1 MDLADFVRWS
11 GYATSV
17 AEAVVLAQ
25 LAWFGLT
32 RRYFWLTAFV
42 LSDVLQDAFAIGAT
56 PRSPRYAY
64 DYYAGQA
71 AKLVFAVALS
81 IQLWQLALAA
91 YPALSRFGR
100 RVLIYLLIGS
110 VLVAAAGLAFEPAR
124 SGIHSFTAFP
134 HDFNAFEG
142 AMNLVIVVFWIA
154 AASFLLWYPVEVSRN
169 VAVFIGGFVF
179 YALQRRVLLF
189 LLNTYPGSSDVL
201 SAVTLIFQLCCLI
214 FWIATVRRDGEALK
228 TVTGHRW
235 NPAEAKRLLRQL
247 DEINER
253 LQQMAR

>member
-1 MDLADFVRWS
+1 MSLADFVGWS

-17 AEAVVLAQ
+17 AQAALLAE
-25 LAWFGLT
+25 LAWFGLAQ
-32 RRYFWLTAFV
+32 RYIWLVAFL
-42 LSDVLQDAFAIGAT
+42 LSDLLQVILAAGASS
-56 PRSPRYAY
+56 RSLRYAY
-64 DYYAGQA
+64 VYFAGQA
-71 AKLVFAVALS
+71 AKSIFAVALS

-91 YPALSRFGR
+91 YPALARFGR
-100 RVLIYLLIGS
+100 RVLIYLLTAS
-110 VLVAAAGLAFEPAR
+110 VLVAAAGLALEPAR

-134 HDFNAFEG
+134 HYFNAFEG
-142 AMNLVIVVFWIA
+142 AMELMVVVFWIA
-154 AASFLLWYPVEVSRN
+154 AAAFLLWYPVEVSRN

-214 FWIATVRRDGEALK
+214 FWIATVRRNGEALK